1 MNDYTIAT
9 SADSLRAERLLPG
22 PLERVWSYLTDS
34 QLRSQWLA
42 AGEMQL
48 HTGGSVEHIFHN
60 SELTAN
66 DDAPPEKYREQGCE
80 GSMHGRITVC
90 EPMHLLG
97 YTWGEGSADPSE
109 VRFELTPRGK
119 QVLLVVTH
127 SRLDRRVAR
136 LSVAAGWHI
145 HLDILAARL
154 EAREPEGFWRQYTRL
169 EHEYDK
175 RIA

>member
-1 MNDYTIAT
+1 MSDYLVAT
-9 SADSLRAERLLPG
+9 TVDSLRAERLLPG
-22 PLERVWSYLTDS
+22 PLERVWAYLTDS
-34 QLRSQWLA
+34 PLRGQWLA

-48 HTGGSVEHIFHN
+48 RAGGRVEHIFHN
-60 SELTAN
+60 SALTGN
-66 DDAPPEKYREQGCE
+66 DEAPPEKYRDQGCE

-97 YTWGEGSADPSE
+97 YTWGEGLADPSE

-119 QVLLVVTH
+119 KVLLVVTH
-127 SRLDRRVAR
+127 SRLGQRDAR
-136 LSVAAGWHI
+136 LSVAAGWHT

-154 EAREPEGFWRQYTRL
+154 EAREPEGFWRRHTQL
-169 EHEYDK
+169 EKDYEQ

>member
-1 MNDYTIAT
+1 MNDYLVAPTT
-9 SADSLRAERLLPG
+9 DSLRAERLLPG

-42 AGEMQL
+42 GGEMQL
-48 HTGGSVEHIFHN
+48 QVGGDVEHNFHN
-60 SELTAN
+60 SELTKN
-66 DDAPPEKYREQGCE
+66 DDEPPEKYRDGGCPVN
-80 GSMHGRITVC
+80 MHGRITVC

-109 VRFELTPRGK
+109 VRFELTARGK

-127 SRLDRRVAR
+127 SRLARRDAR
-136 LSVAAGWHI
+136 LSVAAGWHT

-154 EAREPEGFWRQYTRL
+154 EAREPEGFWRRHTQL
-169 EHEYDK
+169 EAEYDQ